1 MEEERIEIIEGTADK
16 IVELLLNS
24 KISYSEVGTILRVAK
39 LKIEDVIIRP

>member
-1 MEEERIEIIEGTADK
+1 MEEERMEIIEGTADK